1 MNRGT
6 RLLQRMRAQLPQ
18 EDAPILHH
26 VGQLVTEAEQL
37 YVLRPTAAIN
47 KCPNSRYR
55 VAASWEK
62 HPGMVF

>member
-6 RLLQRMRAQLPQ
+6 RLLQRMRAQLPKQ
-18 EDAPILHH
+18 DGAILHH

-47 KCPNSRYR
+47 KCLNSRYSR
-55 VAASWEK
+55 TASWEK
-62 HPGMVF
+62 HAGMVF